1 VQGRGTRKHRNTGGV
16 MRGARYVGVDVS
28 ADEITVA
35 IEGRTERITLAN
47 DAEGHER
54 LIRLLTRRGRT
65 ARVCLEATGIYHLD
79 LALALHRAAGIE
91 VMVVNPTASRDF
103 GRALLLRSKTDRV
116 DAGVLLEFAQR
127 MPFES
132 WQPPAP
138 EILDLRAIV
147 RRIGALTVTR
157 TQERNRLH
165 AAGRCAELTEAIA
178 WDIEAHLEHLAQSL
192 ERLQQQ
198 ALELVQAHPELAR
211 RFERLVSVRGIATIS
226 ALRILAELAVL
237 PADMTP
243 RQWVAHAGL
252 DPRAHDS
259 GTSLHKPARI
269 SKKGNSHLR
278 AALYMPAM
286 VAAREEPHVRS
297 FYQKRIAG
305 GLKPIQALVAVER
318 KLLHSIH
325 GMWASNSDFD
335 GEKFCAMSA

>member
-1 VQGRGTRKHRNTGGV
+1 MAGTRC
-16 MRGARYVGVDVS
+16 VGVDVS

-35 IEGRTERITLAN
+35 IDGRAEVATLPN
-47 DAEGHER
+47 DTEGHER
-54 LIRLLTRRGRT
+54 LVRLLKRRGRA

-79 LALALHRAAGIE
+79 LALALHRAVGIE
-91 VMVVNPTASRDF
+91 VMVVNPVAARDF
-103 GRALLLRSKTDRV
+103 SRALLQRSKTDRV

-127 MPFES
+127 MPFEP
-132 WQPPAP
+132 WRPPAP

-198 ALELVQAHPELAR
+198 ALELVHAHSELER
-211 RFERLVSVRGIATIS
+211 RFGRLVSVRGIAATS

-252 DPRAHDS
+252 DPRALDS

-269 SKKGNSHLR
+269 SKKGNRHLR

-286 VAAREEPHVRS
+286 VAAREEPSVHS
-297 FYQKRIAG
+297 FYEKRLAG
-305 GLKPIQALVAVER
+305 GLKPVQALVAVER
-318 KLLHSIH
+318 KLLHAIH
-325 GMWASNSDFD
+325 GMWSSNRDFD
-335 GEKFCAMSA
+335 GQKFFAINA

>member
-1 VQGRGTRKHRNTGGV
+1 

-35 IEGRTERITLAN
+35 IEGRAESATLPN
-47 DAEGHER
+47 DTEGHER
-54 LIRLLTRRGRT
+54 LVRLLTRRGKA

-79 LALALHRAAGIE
+79 LALALHRARGID
-91 VMVVNPTASRDF
+91 VMVVNPTAARDF

-127 MPFES
+127 MPFEP
-132 WQPPAP
+132 WQPPAR

-198 ALELVQAHPELAR
+198 ALVVVHSDPELAR
-211 RFERLVSVRGIATIS
+211 RFERLVSVRGIATTS

-252 DPRAHDS
+252 DPRALES

-286 VAAREEPHVRS
+286 VAAREEPSGRR
-297 FYQKRIAG
+297 FYQKRLTG

-325 GMWASNSDFD
+325 GMWSSNRDFD

>member
-1 VQGRGTRKHRNTGGV
+1 MQ
-16 MRGARYVGVDVS
+16 
-28 ADEITVA
+28 EQ
-35 IEGRTERITLAN
+35 
-47 DAEGHER
+47 
-54 LIRLLTRRGRT
+54 
-65 ARVCLEATGIYHLD
+65 
-79 LALALHRAAGIE
+79 ALA
-91 VMVVNPTASRDF
+91 VVHSDP
-103 GRALLLRSKTDRV
+103 
-116 DAGVLLEFAQR
+116 
-127 MPFES
+127 
-132 WQPPAP
+132 
-138 EILDLRAIV
+138 
-147 RRIGALTVTR
+147 
-157 TQERNRLH
+157 
-165 AAGRCAELTEAIA
+165 ELT
-178 WDIEAHLEHLAQSL
+178 
-192 ERLQQQ
+192 
-198 ALELVQAHPELAR
+198 R

-325 GMWASNSDFD
+325 GMWSSNRDFD
-335 GEKFCAMSA
+335 GEKFCAMTA